1 MSNSVHVSVF
11 INNFEKIMKLE
22 ETGSVALYSG
32 QSNVFF
38 DEKPIEINL
47 GNFKTKV
54 TTFQFLQAFKDMLET
69 GVFELDQI
77 DSVVWDIEIKL
88 ETLGNQNEYLIETL
102 REIRGGL

>member
-1 MSNSVHVSVF
+1 MRNTTLTSVFVESFDNIAQLETSNSVAL
-11 INNFEKIMKLE
+11 N
-22 ETGSVALYSG
+22 TGSADL
-32 QSNVFF
+32 FF